1 MWLIISGLFLSV
13 IGTGISTYRDLK
25 KESDNKIKKTIIISI
40 SISIISTGLLAYKEW
55 KADQQEREY
64 KKNQQIQF
72 VLQDVLKYRIAIL
85 DNYYFLLTKSMIL
98 NNYMLWERGRVNDH
112 YNLIKSWEDVAS
124 AGNKEE
130 LNKAKS
136 SFEQLQKIAREILL
150 LSATYE
156 NLVPP
161 TMIHWAQ
168 KTLSLKFEELS
179 TVIDAYHPTKE
190 VLNYAKLTGESI
202 GEVTGKAS
210 YISTKI
216 LDEK

>member
-1 MWLIISGLFLSV
+1 MWLIILVLLLSL
-13 IGTGISTYRDLK
+13 IATGISTYRDLI
-25 KESDNKIKKTIIISI
+25 KENDNKIKKTIIISM
-40 SISIISTGLLAYKEW
+40 SISIISTGLLVYKEW
-55 KADQQEREY
+55 KSDQQEHEY
-64 KKNQQIQF
+64 KKNQQIQL

-85 DNYYFLLTKSMIL
+85 DNYYLLLTKSMIL

-112 YNLIKSWEDVAS
+112 YNLTKSWEEVAS
-124 AGNKEE
+124 VGNKEE
-130 LNKAKS
+130 LNKAKM

-156 NLVPP
+156 NLIPP

-168 KTLSLKFEELS
+168 KTLSLRFEELS
-179 TVIDAYHPTKE
+179 TVIDAYHPTNE

-210 YISTKI
+210 SISTKI